1 MKNCMSFSMECDTKI
16 YTLFSELSSY
26 TMNKTQQNAVEK
38 HLSDPYNRI
47 RYCYEFLREDDD
59 VDMYQKTMRRV
70 YHFLSTIED
79 TEYHY

>member
-1 MKNCMSFSMECDTKI
+1 MKNYMSFSMECDTKI

-26 TMNKTQQNAVEK
+26 TMNKTQQKAVEK
-38 HLSDPYNRI
+38 HLADPYNRI

-70 YHFLSTIED
+70 YHFLSVVED

>member
-1 MKNCMSFSMECDTKI
+1 MECDTKI

-26 TMNKTQQNAVEK
+26 TMTTTQQKAVEK

-47 RYCYEFLREDDD
+47 RYCYEFLTEDDP
-59 VDMYQKTMRRV
+59 DMYNKAMRRI
-70 YHFLSTIED
+70 YHFLSVVED